1 MIFLRIKFMD
11 KYLRGKEVIEQEAKA
26 LLDLANNLSPVFS
39 QVVDK
44 ILSLSGRVIFAG
56 IGKSGY
62 IARKIAAS
70 FASTGTPSIYLHP
83 AEASHGDL
91 GMITKDDLMFLFS
104 NSGETKELGDIIN
117 YCKRFSIEIVAIT
130 MNPKSTLAKYSDSL
144 LQIPKW
150 QEASSIGAPTTSST
164 MMLALGDALVVATH
178 EQRGIC
184 HNVFGTFHPG
194 GKLGARLKTVD
205 QLMHTGKR
213 LPIVAPKTIMSEVL
227 IEMTR
232 KSLGC
237 CVVVE
242 NGYIIG
248 IITDGDLR
256 RHMHQNIFNRPARD
270 IMSLKQKV
278 ISPKTLAFE
287 ALKEMNEKSITNL
300 LIAEDSKLIGIIHI
314 HDLLRAGLM

>member
-1 MIFLRIKFMD
+1 MD
-11 KYLRGKEVIEQEAKA
+11 RYLKGKEVIKQEAEA

-39 QVVDK
+39 EVVDK
-44 ILSLSGRVIFAG
+44 ILSLNGRVIFAG

-62 IARKIAAS
+62 IAHKIAAS
-70 FASTGTPSIYLHP
+70 FSSTGTPSVYLHP

-117 YCKRFSIEIVAIT
+117 YCKRFSIEIVAVT
-130 MNPKSTLAKYSDSL
+130 MNPKSTLARYSDFL

-150 QEASSIGAPTTSST
+150 KEASSIGAPTTSST

-178 EQRGIC
+178 EKRGIC
-184 HNVFGTFHPG
+184 HNIFGTLHPG

-205 QLMHTGKR
+205 QLMHIGER
-213 LPIVAPKTIMSEVL
+213 LPVVTPKTGMPEVL

-237 CVVVE
+237 CVVIE
-242 NGYIIG
+242 DGYIVG

-256 RHMHQNIFNRPARD
+256 RHMHQNIFDRLARD
-270 IMSLKQKV
+270 IMSPKQKA

-300 LIAEDSKLIGIIHI
+300 LVVEDGKLIGIIHI

>member
-1 MIFLRIKFMD
+1 MD
-11 KYLRGKEVIEQEAKA
+11 QYLKGKEVIKQEAEA

-39 QVVDK
+39 EVVDK
-44 ILSLSGRVIFAG
+44 ILSLTGRLIFAG

-62 IARKIAAS
+62 IAHKIAAS
-70 FASTGTPSIYLHP
+70 FSSTGTPSIYLHP

-91 GMITKDDLMFLFS
+91 GMITKEDLMFLFS

-117 YCKRFSIEIVAIT
+117 YCKRFSIKIVAVT
-130 MNPKSTLAKYSDSL
+130 MNPKSTLAKYSDFL

-150 QEASSIGAPTTSST
+150 KEASNIGAPTTSST

-178 EQRGIC
+178 EKRGIC
-184 HNVFGTFHPG
+184 HNIFGSLHPG

-205 QLMHTGKR
+205 QLMDVGER
-213 LPIVAPKTIMSEVL
+213 LPVVKPDTQMSEVL

-237 CVVVE
+237 CVIAE
-242 NGYIIG
+242 DGYILG

-256 RHMHQNIFNRPARD
+256 RHMSQNIFNSPAGN
-270 IMSLKQKV
+270 IMSVKQKM

-300 LIAEDSKLIGIIHI
+300 LVAEDGKLVGIIHI

>member
-1 MIFLRIKFMD
+1 MD
-11 KYLRGKEVIEQEAKA
+11 QYLKGKEVIKQEAEA

-39 QVVDK
+39 EVVDK
-44 ILSLSGRVIFAG
+44 ILSLTGRLIFAG

-62 IARKIAAS
+62 IAHKIAAS
-70 FASTGTPSIYLHP
+70 FSSTGTPSIYLHP

-91 GMITKDDLMFLFS
+91 GMITKEDLMFLFS

-117 YCKRFSIEIVAIT
+117 YCKRFSIKIVAVT
-130 MNPKSTLAKYSDSL
+130 MNPKSTLAKYSDFL

-150 QEASSIGAPTTSST
+150 KEASNIGAPTTSST

-178 EQRGIC
+178 EKRGIC
-184 HNVFGTFHPG
+184 HNIFGSLHPG

-205 QLMHTGKR
+205 QLMHVGER
-213 LPIVAPKTIMSEVL
+213 LPVVKPDTQMSEVL

-237 CVVVE
+237 CVIAE
-242 NGYIIG
+242 DGYILG

-256 RHMHQNIFNRPARD
+256 RHMSQNIFNSPAGN
-270 IMSLKQKV
+270 IMSVKQKM

-300 LIAEDSKLIGIIHI
+300 LVAEDGKLVGIIHI

>member
-1 MIFLRIKFMD
+1 MD
-11 KYLRGKEVIEQEAKA
+11 QYLRGKEVIIQEAEA
-26 LLDLANNLSPVFS
+26 LADLANNLSPVFS
-39 QVVDK
+39 EVVNK
-44 ILSLSGRVIFAG
+44 IISLKGRLIFAG

-62 IARKIAAS
+62 IAHKIAAS
-70 FASTGTPSIYLHP
+70 FSSTGTPSIYLHP

-91 GMITKDDLMFLFS
+91 GMITKEDLVFLFS

-117 YCKRFSIEIVAIT
+117 YCKRFSIEIVAVT
-130 MNPKSTLAKYSDSL
+130 MNPKSTLAKYSDFL

-150 QEASSIGAPTTSST
+150 KEASNIGAPTTSST
-164 MMLALGDALVVATH
+164 MMLALGDALVVTIH
-178 EQRGIC
+178 EKRGIC

-205 QLMHTGKR
+205 QLMHIGDK
-213 LPIVAPKTIMSEVL
+213 LPVVEPDTKMSEVL
-227 IEMTR
+227 IEMTQ

-237 CVVVE
+237 CVVIE
-242 NGYIIG
+242 NEHILG

-256 RHMHQNIFNRPARD
+256 RHMDQNIFNSPARD
-270 IMSLKQKV
+270 IMSVKQKM

-300 LIAEDSKLIGIIHI
+300 LVAEDDKLVGVIHI